1 MIVSA
6 VKEITARQ
14 PLRNLARIE
23 AGYQSRGRIEPAAG
37 GTHWLLQVG
46 DIDERRECVRAEDLV
61 RFSPG
66 RSAGNAVVNRG
77 DVLFMAKG
85 ATHFALA
92 LPELPVPT
100 LAAGYFFITR
110 VTGSTLL
117 PEYVAWYLNQDVPQR
132 YFRQQAG
139 QGVNMP
145 VVRIGVLGE
154 CEVPVPPL
162 AIQRQIVELDALRR
176 EEEHLLV
183 RLAEKRRL
191 LLGGAC
197 LRAIEQEQR

>member
-1 MIVSA
+1 MRVSA
-6 VKEITARQ
+6 VPQYTARHR
-14 PLRNLARIE
+14 LREVARID

-46 DIDERRECVRAEDLV
+46 DVDERRESVRVEDLV
-61 RFSPG
+61 RFSPE
-66 RSAGNAVVNRG
+66 RSAGNAVVSCG

-85 ATHFALA
+85 AAHFALA
-92 LPELPVPT
+92 LPELPAPT
-100 LAAGYFFITR
+100 LAAGYFFIIR
-110 VTGSTLL
+110 IRDAILL

-154 CEVPVPPL
+154 CEVPLPPL
-162 AIQRQIVELDALRR
+162 ATQRRIVELDALRR
-176 EEEHLLV
+176 EEEHLLA

-191 LLGGAC
+191 LLAEAC
-197 LRAIEQEQR
+197 LRAIEQ